1 MLADTFWKRLQGL
14 QFVRSLPTDSGL
26 LLTPCSSL
34 HTCWM
39 RFSIDVIMLDMDCG
53 VLGIKT
59 QVRPWRVVI
68 CDRGTAQ
75 VIEVCPGSVVIAKGT
90 KLEWINQ

>member
-1 MLADTFWKRLQGL
+1 M
-14 QFVRSLPTDSGL
+14 
-26 LLTPCSSL
+26 
-34 HTCWM
+34 
-39 RFSIDVIMLDMDCG
+39 IMLDMDCV

-75 VIEVCPGSVVIAKGT
+75 VIEVCPGSVVIAEGT
-90 KLEWINQ
+90 KLEWNNQ